1 MVTLSGGPPA
11 IPATAPEANAL
22 TPRKPRG
29 PRHRS
34 FWGELWRWAVTIL
47 WFSVIAVIVAGAVLF
62 LAIYRQARTDGA
74 RPAQAI
80 VVLGTAQYNGWPG
93 PVFQARLDHALQL
106 WREGFAP
113 LLVVTG
119 GKMPGDGYTE
129 AEAAW
134 AYLTNAGV
142 PPEAIVMENAA
153 TDTRESMKGVAAVL
167 EPMGIDDVILVS
179 DGFHIFRSRLMAR
192 DVGLHATGSPAP
204 QSPIRVG
211 GSGELSYMVREAAGV
226 VAYLWQTRIAPGSA
240 VASAGA

>member
-1 MVTLSGGPPA
+1 MVTLSGGSSA
-11 IPATAPEANAL
+11 IPAPAPETSSL
-22 TPRKPRG
+22 TPRKPRA

-34 FWGELWRWAVTIL
+34 FWGELWRWGVTAV
-47 WFSVIAVIVAGAVLF
+47 WFSIIAALVAGAVLF
-62 LAIYRQARTDGA
+62 LAIYRQARTDSA

-80 VVLGTAQYNGWPG
+80 VVLGTAQFNGWPG
-93 PVFQARLDHALQL
+93 PVFQARLDHALEL

-119 GKMPGDGYTE
+119 GKMPADGYTE

-142 PPEAIVMENAA
+142 PSDAIVMENAA
-153 TDTRESMKGVAAVL
+153 TDTWESMQGVAAIL

-192 DVGLHATGSPAP
+192 DVGLHATGSPAEK
-204 QSPIRVG
+204 SPIRVG
-211 GSGELSYMVREAAGV
+211 GGGELSYMLREAAGV
-226 VAYLWQTRIAPGSA
+226 VAHLWETRIDPGGT
-240 VASAGA
+240 VAASGA